1 MLTLYYLSSQPSWG
15 LEGSLLLVISENRC
29 KGECTPG
36 KQWQASIEI
45 WVQENQRGRAVRA
58 SMLLTH
64 TCLWNQTEWR
74 EYGEAFWSILTSRK
88 LFAKL
93 FAIFK
98 AVNNLLSNGSVSVGV
113 CRGGVRGEICQGRGP
128 TYVSTRKVKSKVWDW
143 KKHGYLHRP
152 APFPNSYI
160 PPDLGNSSVPGR
172 NMEGDTD

>member
-64 TCLWNQTEWR
+64 TCLWNRTEWR

-113 CRGGVRGEICQGRGP
+113 CRGGVRGEICQAGVQPTCPQGRSNQRFE
-128 TYVSTRKVKSKVWDW
+128 TE
-143 KKHGYLHRP
+143 
-152 APFPNSYI
+152 
-160 PPDLGNSSVPGR
+160 R
-172 NMEGDTD
+172 NMAIFTDQPRFQTLTYPLT